1 MRVGV
6 SVRVRVRVSVRVRV
20 RVSVRVRVRVSHL
33 GDDALHAAVQHGLKL
48 LDDPLGLHLVR
59 VSGQCQG
66 WGWGLG
72 LGLGLGLGRG

>member
-1 MRVGV
+1 M
-6 SVRVRVRVSVRVRV
+6 
-20 RVSVRVRVRVSHL
+20 SHL